1 MMQSTSR
8 NVCDHLM
15 IKAWPLFKDK
25 LVYKKIAYAAFV
37 LLLQLALMNSAQ
49 AKVALGG
56 SIISNQAKIQYFD
69 AAIGNLTQTS
79 NTVTVTVET
88 VEKVLLQFPQTVS
101 RAPGSFAALPYRVTN
116 TGNVTSTYKLSFV
129 NVATGDNYDL
139 TGMTLFHDANGNG
152 TVDPGETALVAGANI
167 TLAPG
172 QSYDLVLQ
180 GLVAASIP
188 VGQKALIDIA
198 ATSII
203 NPTVNSQITDTVLTA
218 LGASMFLSKSVSA
231 IEEQQSHTLSYGL
244 TLSNTGTIPAK
255 PGVLIRIDGAAN
267 EVKKILIRDTIPP
280 NTTFVDLAPSQG
292 LGLRLYHRANDS
304 IHFYTTSPNLPVDAV
319 AYAFDGIN
327 ALQNVSGI
335 FRVNINAN
343 ATGEVLNTGEVFY
356 NDGLVATDLNVK
368 SNQTT
373 TRIIVPA
380 VKPTLNFYSNGTYTK
395 AVNVSSLSSPAL
407 YMQANAAECNA
418 SPTKIDSFL
427 VILGSKLAGDVE
439 GDAGNTIRQFF
450 IAQETGADTGVFN
463 VVNIL
468 TGSNALPITS
478 SPAVLQNAVL
488 SVVKNDTVTATTS
501 GCGNLALSVK
511 LLIDPFGVVYDSGNN
526 LPVAGARVTLI
537 DLATGLPATV
547 FKADGVTPAPNF
559 VITGINGQYE
569 FPAVDPGSYRFV
581 VTPPDGY
588 NFPSKVTF
596 VRLPARNNDAQG
608 SYGNS
613 FAVNLATGPVNID
626 IPLDST
632 KAPMLIEKSASRSTV
647 ELGDFVDYTVLVK
660 NTGGQ
665 LLSDVRVFDSLPAG
679 FAYVRNSMRVNDGKQ
694 TIIIPVLPLAEP
706 EGGVGPKL
714 IFHVGSVPIL
724 ATLKLTYRVKVG
736 VGALQGNGINS
747 AQAVSAQLSA
757 TDPGATSNIS
767 SALVKVLPGVF
778 SDRGFIV
785 GKVFA
790 DCNLSRAQDKG
801 ERGVPGVRLYMEDGT
816 YIITDG
822 EGKFSFY
829 NIRSQTHALKLDNST
844 LPPGATLEVIDF
856 RNGNDAG
863 SRFVDMK
870 AGQLLK
876 ANFAIKGCDA
886 GVLEEIAS
894 RAKLSQNVSESQN
907 AVNALFRA
915 NTEIQVIDEKALPAS
930 GVVGKTPVSGAI
942 AGQATGGITTPAA
955 TAIKPA
961 TKPSGG
967 KTSKAKSKIITTAQ
981 VLEPAAKASGPP
993 LSFPFDKYKKS
1004 ALDNILDVVNFTG
1017 APIPENN
1024 TPENQASNQ
1033 TPEYQ
1038 APASQAPA
1046 SQAEVSAATQN
1057 SAAQAEMAANDDAYS
1072 PPIDANAALDLD
1084 TLLPTLDNSLRILSP
1099 SNKQVLGVAQTNV
1112 LIKGST
1118 AGILTLRVN
1127 GVNIAATRVGKK
1139 SVLESTEAQAWE
1151 YVGVDLK
1158 PGLNTLEAE
1167 QRDSLGN
1174 VRGHVVAQ
1182 VTVPGKISR
1191 VNIDVP
1197 KNGVPADGKT
1207 ITKVGVTITDADGV
1221 IVRARVPVTL
1231 QSGTEGW
1238 QVHDLDKKEPGVQ
1251 LFVENGELLLPITSP
1266 IEPTDAEILVS
1277 AGDIKGRALL
1287 KFVPELRPMIAV
1299 GIVEGAINLRNL
1311 NSKALQPTRAQDGF
1325 EQELR
1330 RFSATSS
1337 NGKATAGARAA
1348 VFLKGKVRGDY
1359 LLTLAYDSDKV
1370 QKDRLFRDIQP
1381 DEFYPVYGDDSVK
1394 GYDAQSTGAL
1404 YVRVDR
1410 GSSYALYGDF
1420 TTQVQS
1426 RSGQTATQLSQYNR
1440 SLNGGRGHYEN
1451 KIVSTNAFA
1460 SRGASRRFTDEFP
1473 AKGVSGF
1480 YTLSKL
1486 DIIPNSEKIE
1496 ILTRDRNQ
1504 PAVIIKTE
1512 QLTRFTDYEIEALT
1526 GRILFRQ
1533 PIPSLDANFNLN
1545 SIRVDYEIDQGGAQF
1560 WVYGIDG
1567 QVQVT
1572 DKIEVGGTYVRDE
1585 NPQEKFTLKGANVGV
1600 KLGEKTLLT
1609 AEVAQTDTVTSG
1621 KTDAKFDN
1629 PNALLNKGRGEAGV
1643 KAAYK
1648 LNDKTRLKAEA
1659 VRSEDV
1665 VSNGHRDG
1673 ALFTVEHNFTPTLI
1687 GEAGVRYNKETT
1699 SAADN
1704 STLGRANPGEQATAR
1719 VRLSGEVPNVPKL
1732 TVFGEYEQ
1740 AIPDTDKKMAAVGGE
1755 YRVFEQTKLYA
1766 KHEFISSLGN
1776 QYTLNNFQQRNA
1788 TVFGIDSEYM
1798 KQGHLFSEY
1807 RLRDAITG
1815 REAEAAIGLRNS
1827 WDYAEG
1833 VRIHT
1838 GFERIASINGNTQES
1853 TAVTGALEYTA
1864 DPDWK
1869 GTARLEYRTDG
1880 TSDNILNTLGVA
1892 YKLDNEWTVLAR
1904 NAVSLQTN
1912 KAGGS
1917 KDEDRLQI
1925 GAAYRDFETNKW
1937 DGLGRYEFRYE
1948 ADNTG
1953 TLATKRMAHIVSTH
1967 LNFQPHPDIT
1977 FAGRYAGKYVLE
1989 DSNGINSTSTAN
2001 LLGGRLDYDF
2011 KRDWTMGVNT
2021 SVLFNGNFGSRQY
2034 ALGGEVGYLAMKNL
2048 WLSAGYNI
2056 FGFKEEELAE
2066 QDYTNQGLF
2075 LRLRYKFDESLLK

>member
-1 MMQSTSR
+1 
-8 NVCDHLM
+8 M

-37 LLLQLALMNSAQ
+37 LLLQLALVSGAQ

-56 SIISNQAKIQYFD
+56 TVISNQAKIEYFD

-79 NTVTVTVET
+79 NTVTVTVAA
-88 VEKVLLQFPQTVS
+88 VENVLLQFPQTVS

-116 TGNVTSTYKLSFV
+116 TGNVTTTYQLSFV

-139 TGMTLFHDANGNG
+139 TGLTLFQDANSNG
-152 TVDPGETALVAGANI
+152 IVDPGETALAAGANI
-167 TLAPG
+167 TLKPG
-172 QSYDLVLQ
+172 QSLDLVLQ
-180 GLVAASIP
+180 GLVASSIP
-188 VGQKALIDIA
+188 VGQTALINITA
-198 ATSII
+198 ASIT
-203 NPTVNSQITDTVLTA
+203 PNSPATQTITDTVNTA

-231 IEEQQSHTLSYGL
+231 IEEQQSHVLTYGL
-244 TLSNTGTIPAK
+244 TLTNTGTAVAK
-255 PGVLIRIDGAAN
+255 PGVNIRIDGATT
-267 EVKKILIRDTIPP
+267 EVKKILIRDNIPP
-280 NTTFVDLAPSQG
+280 NTIFVDLAPSQG
-292 LGLRLYHRANDS
+292 LGQRLYHKANDS

-319 AYAFDGIN
+319 AYAFDAIN
-327 ALQNVSGI
+327 AGQNVSGS
-335 FRVNINAN
+335 FRVNIGAN
-343 ATGEVLNTGEVFY
+343 ATGDVLNTGEVYF
-356 NDGLVATDLNVK
+356 NDGLALTDLIVK
-368 SNQTT
+368 SNQTKT
-373 TRIIVPA
+373 KIIVPV
-380 VKPTLNFYSNGTYTK
+380 VKPTLTYYSDATYTK
-395 AVNVSSLSSPAL
+395 AVNVASTSSPAL
-407 YMQANAAECNA
+407 YLQANAAECNA
-418 SPTKIDSFL
+418 SPLKRESFL
-427 VILGSKLAGDVE
+427 VILTSKLAGDVE
-439 GDAGNTIRQFF
+439 GDPTNTIKQTF
-450 IAQETGADTGVFN
+450 IARETGLDTGVFN
-463 VVNIL
+463 VENVL
-468 TGSNALPITS
+468 TGSNALPITTN
-478 SPAVLQNAVL
+478 PAVFHNAVL
-488 SVVKNDTVTATTS
+488 SVVKNDTVTATIS
-501 GCGNLALSVK
+501 GCGNLAISVR
-511 LLIDPFGVVYDSGNN
+511 LLIDPFGVVYDSTNS
-526 LPVAGARVTLI
+526 LPVAGAKVTLI
-537 DLATGLPATV
+537 DLATGQPATV
-547 FKADGVTPAPNF
+547 FQADGVTPAPSF

-569 FPAVDPGSYRFV
+569 FPTVAPGNYQFA
-581 VTPPDGY
+581 VTPPAGY
-588 NFPSKVTF
+588 SFPSKVAF
-596 VRLPARNNDAQG
+596 VRLPPRNNDAQG
-608 SYGNS
+608 SYGNA

-632 KAPMLIEKSASRSTV
+632 KAPMFIEKTASRSTV

-660 NTGGQ
+660 NNGGQ

-679 FAYVRNSMRVNDGKQ
+679 FAYVRNSMRVNGTKQ
-694 TIIIPVLPLAEP
+694 TIDITPVALTEP
-706 EGGVGPKL
+706 DGGVGPKL
-714 IFHVGSVPIL
+714 IFHVGSVTIGT
-724 ATLKLTYRVKVG
+724 TLKLTYRVKVG
-736 VGALQGNGINS
+736 VGALQGNGINT
-747 AQAVSAQLSA
+747 AQATSAQLSA
-757 TDPGATSNIS
+757 TQPGASSNVAS
-767 SALVKVLPGVF
+767 VQVKVLPGVF

-790 DCNLSRAQDKG
+790 DCNQSRAQDKG

-829 NIRSQTHALKLDNST
+829 NIRSQTHALKLDSST
-844 LPPGATLEVIDF
+844 LPVGASLEVIDF
-856 RNGNDAG
+856 RNGKDAG
-863 SRFVDMK
+863 NRFVDMK
-870 AGQLLK
+870 SGQLLK

-886 GVLEEIAS
+886 SVLDEIES
-894 RAKLSQNVSESQN
+894 RYKLSQVNSESQN

-915 NTEIQVIDEKALPAS
+915 NTDIQSIDEKALPAS
-930 GVVGKTPVSGAI
+930 GIVGKTPVSGAI
-942 AGQATGGITTPAA
+942 AGQAAGGVSAPANKAVKPTGKA
-955 TAIKPA
+955 
-961 TKPSGG
+961 SG
-967 KTSKAKSKIITTAQ
+967 KTSKAKGKVISTAQ
-981 VLEPAAKASGPP
+981 AVEPANKPSKGAP
-993 LSFPFDKYKKS
+993 LSFPFDKYKKTV
-1004 ALDNILDVVNFTG
+1004 LDNVLDAVNFTG
-1017 APIPENN
+1017 AV
-1024 TPENQASNQ
+1024 TPENQAS
-1033 TPEYQ
+1033 
-1038 APASQAPA
+1038 S
-1046 SQAEVSAATQN
+1046 STQV
-1057 SAAQAEMAANDDAYS
+1057 AAQEVALADEAAANDDGQS
-1072 PPIDANAALDLD
+1072 PVIDSNAALDLD
-1084 TLLPTLDNSLRILSP
+1084 ALLPTLDNSLRILSP
-1099 SNKQVLGVAQTNV
+1099 SHKQVLGVPQTNV

-1118 AGILTLRVN
+1118 DGILTLRVN
-1127 GVNIAATRVGKK
+1127 GTNIAATRVGKK
-1139 SVLESTEAQAWE
+1139 SVLESTQAQAWE

-1191 VNIDVP
+1191 VNVNVP
-1197 KNGVPADGKT
+1197 ANGVPADGKT
-1207 ITKVGVTITDADGV
+1207 ITKVGVTVTDADGV

-1231 QSGTEGW
+1231 QSGMEGW

-1251 LFVENGELLLPITSP
+1251 LFVENGELTLPITSP

-1277 AGDIKGRALL
+1277 AGDIKGKAIL

-1348 VFLKGKVRGDY
+1348 VFLKGKVKGDY

-1394 GYDAQSTGAL
+1394 GFDAQSTGAL

-1420 TTQVQS
+1420 TTQVQA

-1451 KIVSTNAFA
+1451 KIVSSNAFA

-1480 YTLSKL
+1480 YVLSKT
-1486 DIIPNSEKIE
+1486 DIIANSEKIE

-1512 QLTRFTDYEIEALT
+1512 QLARFTDYEIEPLT
-1526 GRILFRQ
+1526 GRILFRA

-1545 SIRVDYEIDQGGAQF
+1545 SIRVDYEIDSGGAQF
-1560 WVYGIDG
+1560 WVYGVDT
-1567 QVQVT
+1567 QVKVT
-1572 DKIEVGGTYVRDE
+1572 DKIEVGATYVRDE
-1585 NPQEKFTLKGANVGV
+1585 NPQEKFSLKAANVGV
-1600 KLGEKTLLT
+1600 KLGEKTIIT
-1609 AEVAQTDTVTSG
+1609 AEVAQTDTLASGTGNGARVELKHESANWLASAFVG

-1629 PNALLNKGRGEAGV
+1629 PNALLNKGRAEAGA

-1659 VRSEDV
+1659 IRSEDA

-1687 GEAGVRYNKETT
+1687 GEAGMRYNKETN

-1719 VRLSGEVPNVPKL
+1719 IRLSGEVPNVPKL

-1740 AIPDTDKKMAAVGGE
+1740 AIPDTDKKMAALGGE
-1755 YRVFEQTKLYA
+1755 YRLFEQTKLYA

-1807 RLRDAITG
+1807 RMRDAITG

-1827 WDYAEG
+1827 WDYGEG
-1833 VRIHT
+1833 IRLHT
-1838 GFERIASINGNTQES
+1838 GFERIASVNGNTQES
-1853 TAVTGALEYTA
+1853 TAVTGAVEYTA
-1864 DPDWK
+1864 NPDWK

-1880 TSDNILNTLGVA
+1880 TSNNILNTLGAA

-1904 NAVSLQTN
+1904 NAISLQSN
-1912 KAGGS
+1912 KAGGN
-1917 KDEDRLQI
+1917 KNEDRLQI
-1925 GAAYRDFETNKW
+1925 GMAYRDLETNEW

-1948 ADNTG
+1948 KDNTG
-1953 TLATKRMAHIVSTH
+1953 AFATQRMAHIVSTH

-1989 DSNGINSTSTAN
+1989 DSNGINSTSTAH

-2011 KRDWTMGVNT
+2011 KRDWTMGVNS

-2056 FGFKEEELAE
+2056 FGFKEEDLAD

-2075 LRLRYKFDESLLK
+2075 LRMRYKFDENVFK

>member
-1 MMQSTSR
+1 M
-8 NVCDHLM
+8 
-15 IKAWPLFKDK
+15 
-25 LVYKKIAYAAFV
+25 YKKIAYAAFV
-37 LLLQLALMNSAQ
+37 LTSLLLAQLMLMTGAQ
-49 AKVALGG
+49 AAVAIGG
-56 SIISNQAKIQYFD
+56 STISNQATIQYFD
-69 AAIGNLTQTS
+69 ATIGNLTQTS
-79 NTVTVTVET
+79 NIVQVTVEK
-88 VEKVLLQFPQTVS
+88 VEKVLLQFPQTVF
-101 RAPGSFAALPYRVTN
+101 RAPGTFAVLPFRVIN
-116 TGNVTSTYKLSFV
+116 TGNVTTTYKLSFV
-129 NVATGDNYDL
+129 NAATGDNYDL
-139 TGMTLFHDANGNG
+139 TGLAILQDVNGNG
-152 TVDPGETALVAGANI
+152 IADPGETLLATSPNTANI

-172 QSYDLVLQ
+172 QSLDLVLQ
-180 GLVAASIP
+180 GLVAASVP
-188 VGQKALIDIA
+188 VGQTALINITA
-198 ATSII
+198 ASIT
-203 NPTVNSQITDTVLTA
+203 PNSPATQTITDTVNTA

-231 IEEQQSHTLSYGL
+231 VEEQQSHILKYGL
-244 TLSNTGTIPAK
+244 TLTNTGSATAK
-255 PGVLIRIDGAAN
+255 PGVEIRIDGAAT
-267 EVKKILIRDTIPP
+267 VRKILIRDNIPS
-280 NTTFVDLAPSQG
+280 NTTFVDLAPAQG
-292 LGLRLYHRANDS
+292 NALRLYHKLGDS
-304 IHFYTTSPNLPVDAV
+304 IHFYTTSANLPVDAV
-319 AYAFDGIN
+319 AYAFDSIN
-327 ALQNVSGI
+327 AGQNVSGS
-335 FRVNINAN
+335 FRANISAN
-343 ATGEVLNTGEVFY
+343 AIGDVLNTGEVYF
-356 NDGLVATDLNVK
+356 NDNLNTTDINIK
-368 SNQTT
+368 SNLTT
-373 TRIIVPA
+373 TKIIVPA
-380 VKPTLNFYSNGTYTK
+380 LRPTLNFYSDASYTK
-395 AVNVSSLSSPAL
+395 AVNVSTISTPAL
-407 YMQANAAECNA
+407 FMQANATECNA
-418 SPTKIDSFL
+418 SPTKVDSFL

-439 GDAGNTIRQFF
+439 GDANNTLKQFF
-450 IAQETGADTGVFN
+450 IAKETGPNTGIFN
-463 VVNIL
+463 VVDVLSN
-468 TGSNALPITS
+468 SNALPMTS
-478 SPAVLQNAVL
+478 DPAVLQNAVL
-488 SVVKNDTVTATTS
+488 SVVKNDTITATIS
-501 GCGNLALSVK
+501 GCGNLSISVK

-537 DLATGLPATV
+537 DLATGLPAKV
-547 FKADGVTPAPNF
+547 LKADGKPAPNS
-559 VITGINGQYE
+559 VITGIDGQYE
-569 FPAVDPGSYRFV
+569 FPAVDPGRYKFE
-581 VTPPDGY
+581 VTPPAGY
-588 NFPSKVTF
+588 SFPSKVTF
-596 VRLPARNNDAQG
+596 VRLPPRNNDAQG
-608 SYGNS
+608 SYGNA
-613 FAVNLATGPVNID
+613 FPVTLATGPVNID

-632 KAPMLIEKSASRSTV
+632 KAPMFIEKTASRSTV

-660 NTGGQ
+660 NSSSQ

-694 TIIIPVLPLAEP
+694 TIVIPVQPLAEP

-714 IFHVGSVPIL
+714 IFHVGSIPI
-724 ATLKLTYRVKVG
+724 ADTLRLTYRVKVG
-736 VGALQGNGINS
+736 VGALQGNGINT
-747 AQAVSAQLSA
+747 AQAVSARISA
-757 TDPGATSNIS
+757 TDPGASSNIS
-767 SALVKVLPGVF
+767 SVVVKVLPGVF

-816 YIITDG
+816 YVITDG

-844 LPPGATLEVIDF
+844 LPNGATLEVIDF
-856 RNGNDAG
+856 RNGKDAG

-870 AGQLLK
+870 SGQLLK

-886 GVLEEIAS
+886 SVLEEIES
-894 RAKLSQNVSESQN
+894 RAKLSQAVSESQN

-915 NTEIQVIDEKALPAS
+915 NTDIQAIDEKALPAS
-930 GVVGKTPVSGAI
+930 GVLGKTLVNGAN
-942 AGQATGGITTPAA
+942 AGQTGGVSPAA
-955 TAIKPA
+955 NKIKPA
-961 TKPSGG
+961 TKANG
-967 KTSKAKSKIITTAQ
+967 KTSKANSKVITTQAA
-981 VLEPAAKASGPP
+981 VPAAKPVNNGPP

-1004 ALDNILDVVNFTG
+1004 LFDAALDVVNFTG
-1017 APIPENN
+1017 AV
-1024 TPENQASNQ
+1024 TPENQDYRNQ
-1033 TPEYQ
+1033 TAQ
-1038 APASQAPA
+1038 
-1046 SQAEVSAATQN
+1046 EVAQN
-1057 SAAQAEMAANDDAYS
+1057 SAIQEGIAANEDTQS

-1099 SNKQVLGVAQTNV
+1099 SHKQVLGVPQTNV

-1127 GVNIAATRVGKK
+1127 GENVAATRVGKK
-1139 SVLESTEAQAWE
+1139 SVLESTAAQAWE

-1191 VNIDVP
+1191 VNVNVP
-1197 KNGVPADGKT
+1197 ANGVPADGKT
-1207 ITKVGVTITDADGV
+1207 ITKVGVTITDANGV
-1221 IVRARVPVTL
+1221 VVRARVPVTL
-1231 QSGTEGW
+1231 QSGMEGW

-1251 LFVENGELLLPITSP
+1251 LFVENGELDMPITSP
-1266 IEPTDAEILVS
+1266 IEPTEAEILVS
-1277 AGDIKGRALL
+1277 AGDIKGKALL

-1330 RFSATSS
+1330 RFSATSA

-1348 VFLKGKVRGDY
+1348 VFLKGKVKGDY
-1359 LLTLAYDSDKV
+1359 LLTLAYDSDKI

-1381 DEFYPVYGDDSVK
+1381 DEFYPVYGDDSIK
-1394 GYDAQSTGAL
+1394 GFDAQSTGAL
-1404 YVRVDR
+1404 YVRVDK

-1451 KIVSTNAFA
+1451 KIVSSNAFA

-1512 QLTRFTDYEIEALT
+1512 QLTRFTDYEIEPLT
-1526 GRILFRQ
+1526 GRILFRA

-1545 SIRVDYEIDQGGAQF
+1545 SIRVDYEIEQGGAQF
-1560 WVYGIDG
+1560 WVYGVDG

-1572 DKIEVGGTYVRDE
+1572 DKIQVGASYVRDE
-1585 NPQEKFTLKGANVGV
+1585 NPQEKFTLKGANIGV

-1609 AEVAQTDTVTSG
+1609 AEVAQSDTVTSG
-1621 KTDAKFDN
+1621 KGNGARIELKHESADWQASAFVGKTDEKFDN
-1629 PNALLNKGRGEAGV
+1629 PNALLNKGRGEAGA
-1643 KAAYK
+1643 KATYK
-1648 LNDKTRLKAEA
+1648 LNEKTRLKAEA
-1659 VRSEDV
+1659 IRSEDA
-1665 VSNGHRDG
+1665 VSNAHRDG
-1673 ALFTVEHNFTPTLI
+1673 ALLTVEHNFTSTLI
-1687 GEAGVRYNKETT
+1687 GEAGMRYNKET
-1699 SAADN
+1699 SVAADN

-1719 VRLSGEVPNVPKL
+1719 IRLSGEVPKVPKL
-1732 TVFGEYEQ
+1732 ILFGEYEQ
-1740 AIPDTDKKMAAVGGE
+1740 AIPDSEKKMAALGGE
-1755 YRVFEQTKLYA
+1755 YRIFEQTKLYA

-1827 WDYAEG
+1827 WDYAQG
-1833 VRIHT
+1833 VLIST
-1838 GFERIASINGNTQES
+1838 GFERIASVNGNTQES

-1892 YKLDNEWTVLAR
+1892 YKLNNEWTVLAR
-1904 NAVSLQTN
+1904 NAVSLQSN

-1925 GAAYRDFETNKW
+1925 GAAYRDFETNQW

-1948 ADNTG
+1948 KDNTG
-1953 TLATKRMAHIVSTH
+1953 ILATERMAHIASTH

-1989 DSNGINSTSTAN
+1989 DSNGINSTSTAH
-2001 LLGGRLDYDF
+2001 LLGARLDYDF
-2011 KRDWTMGVNT
+2011 KRDWTMGINT
-2021 SVLFNGNFGSRQY
+2021 GVLFNDNFGSRQY

-2056 FGFKEEELAE
+2056 FGFKEDELAD

-2075 LRLRYKFDESLLK
+2075 LRLRYKFDESVFK